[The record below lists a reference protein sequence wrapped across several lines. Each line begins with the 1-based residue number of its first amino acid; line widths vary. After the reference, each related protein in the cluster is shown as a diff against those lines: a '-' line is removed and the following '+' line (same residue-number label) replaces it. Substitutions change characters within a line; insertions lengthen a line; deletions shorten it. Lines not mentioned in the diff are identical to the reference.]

1 MSLAESNLLL
11 NDPVKLNSLLKMSG
25 YALTVHPNKLITV
38 AEELYPWLYVG
49 VKRSGNNT
57 VGYRIHYLGTE
68 TVISPNVKET
78 PDWGL
83 PTDDFAEKWHYL
95 MRKEHKLI
103 SFGKPVDWVDLE

>member
-1 MSLAESNLLL
+1 
-11 NDPVKLNSLLKMSG
+11 MSG

-68 TVISPNVKET
+68 TVISPDVKET

-83 PTDDFAEKWHYL
+83 PTDNFNEKIRYM

-103 SFGKPVDWVDLE
+103 SVHQPVDWVDLEE